1 MTIQINLFLII
12 FYHIHR
18 SVFLSSTAWKLP
30 GSVVRNKHALPQ
42 LDNVQLLRDLGTLRL
57 KWDVFPLG
65 LRNFVEEEAAN
76 SLKVMELD
84 DTKDADSDSTG

>member
-1 MTIQINLFLII
+1 M

-30 GSVVRNKHALPQ
+30 GSIVRNKHALPL
-42 LDNVQLLRDLGTLRL
+42 LDNGQLLRDLGTLRL
-57 KWDVFPLG
+57 KWDVFLKPYPLG